1 MNLNLLM
8 VMDWSPAIMAVTFH
22 FQATVIL
29 KLGAERERVKTENK
43 PREGLNEEGDDGH
56 D

>member
-1 MNLNLLM
+1 MKLNLLM
-8 VMDWSPAIMAVTFH
+8 AMDWSPAIMAVTFH

-29 KLGAERERVKTENK
+29 KLGAERERVKKNE